1 MRLSLGPVARRSA
14 RATRSHTAR
23 RGVASLATVCATRV
37 RSAACSAALFA
48 LGLATC
54 AVGSARAQSP
64 TELLEPGPYPV
75 AHWDWVLAPIA
86 LVHPLTGGALQ
97 VNHYGRLHY
106 PALLDGSPLPPLAQ
120 GGPFPLAVFGHGRF
134 QSGPTLG
141 NNHLQAG
148 YLLDRLASWGIVAT
162 AVNLD
167 VVGQFANPAAIPQ
180 RAQLLLATAERTLE
194 PLSGAPAGLAE
205 GLDPTRIALLG
216 HSRGGEAAVGA
227 ALLNMAA
234 RAPLPV
240 RCVATIA
247 PTNFQGYELDQVPY
261 LGLYGS
267 KDGDVNNGWPIQ
279 LHDRV
284 RSDEKVFG
292 YAHGANHFW
301 FTESITCSC
310 EGNADFSRAL
320 HHELAMAY
328 VAGFARRMLAPVP
341 LPADVFAERSAFA
354 PLTDQLELL
363 PMYRAPLRLVLDDF
377 ELSPGLGWS
386 SSHAPV
392 ALGGFFGSIEASLNS
407 PQHSLYHH
415 TRGFDGAWLAGG
427 ALWLTGNPLAP
438 IDARAWPY
446 LSVKFA
452 QRHGSIANWAGQAQ
466 DVSLGLMDQHGQL
479 ALVRLSDYGDI
490 PVPKVHTSSLGQN
503 FPEKSVLR
511 TTRVPLAAFAA
522 ANPALDLSRVLYTGW
537 LADQS
542 INGELLFDDLEFSQ

>member
-1 MRLSLGPVARRSA
+1 MRLSHGPVARRSA
-14 RATRSHTAR
+14 RANRSRAAR
-23 RGVASLATVCATRV
+23 RGLAWIA
-37 RSAACSAALFA
+37 
-48 LGLATC
+48 ATC
-54 AVGSARAQSP
+54 LALAQLGGASHAARGQTPA
-64 TELLEPGPYPV
+64 ELLEPGPYPV
-75 AHWDWVLAPIA
+75 ARWDWVLAPIT

-106 PALLDGSPLPPLAQ
+106 PAAPDGSPLPPLA
-120 GGPFPLAVFGHGRF
+120 GDGPFPLAVFGHGRF

-148 YLLDRLASWGIVAT
+148 YLLDRLASWGIVAN

-180 RAQLLLATAERTLE
+180 RAQLLLQTVERTLG

-205 GLDPTRIALLG
+205 RLDPTRIALLG
-216 HSRGGEAAVGA
+216 HSRGGEGAVGA
-227 ALLNMAA
+227 ALINAAA
-234 RAPLPV
+234 RAPLPI

-247 PTNFQGYELDQVPY
+247 PTNFQGYELDEVPY

-310 EGNADFSRAL
+310 EGSADLSRTL

-328 VAGFARRMLAPVP
+328 VGGFVRRMLAPVP
-341 LPADVFAERSAFA
+341 LSADVFAAREAFA

-363 PMYRAPLRLVLDDF
+363 PMYRAPERLVLEDF
-377 ELSPGLGWS
+377 ESWPGLSWS
-386 SSHAPV
+386 SNNAPV
-392 ALGGFFGSIEASLNS
+392 ALGGFLGSIEASLNS
-407 PQHSLYHH
+407 PQHTLYHH
-415 TRGFDGAWLAGG
+415 TRGFDGAWLVGG
-427 ALWLTGNPLAP
+427 ALWLTGHPLAP
-438 IDARAWPY
+438 IDAREWPY

-452 QRHGSIANWAGQAQ
+452 QRHGSIANWLGLPQ
-466 DVSLGLMDQHGQL
+466 DVSLGLMDQLGQL
-479 ALVRLSDYGDI
+479 ALVRLSEYGDI
-490 PVPKVHTSSLGQN
+490 PVPQVHVSLLGQV
-503 FPEKSVLR
+503 FPEKTVLR
-511 TTRVPLAAFAA
+511 TTRVPLSAFTA

-537 LADQS
+537 LADLS
-542 INGELLFDDLEFSQ
+542 LSGELLFDDLEFSR

>member
-1 MRLSLGPVARRSA
+1 MRLSLGPVARRRA
-14 RATRSHTAR
+14 RVLRSRAER
-23 RGVASLATVCATRV
+23 RGLLRDRALG
-37 RSAACSAALFA
+37 AALCIA
-48 LGLATC
+48 LALLASSS
-54 AVGSARAQSP
+54 AARAQEP
-64 TELLEPGPYPV
+64 PDLLEPGPYPV
-75 AHWDWVLAPIA
+75 GRWDWVFAPIA

-106 PALLDGSPLPPLAQ
+106 PAAPDGSPLPPLAS
-120 GGPFPLAVFGHGRF
+120 GGPFPLAIFGHGRF
-134 QSGPTLG
+134 QAGPTLG

-148 YLLDRLASWGIVAT
+148 YLLDRLASWGIVAS

-180 RAQLLLATAERTLE
+180 RAQILLETVERTLG
-194 PLSGAPAGLAE
+194 PLPGAPVGLE
-205 GLDPTRIALLG
+205 QRIDPTRIALLG

-227 ALLNMAA
+227 ALLNAA
-234 RAPLPV
+234 SRAPLPI
-240 RCVATIA
+240 RSVATIA
-247 PTNFQGYELDQVPY
+247 PTNFQAYVLEHVPY

-310 EGNADFSRAL
+310 EGNADLSRVL

-328 VAGFARRMLAPVP
+328 VGGFTRRMLAPTP
-341 LPADVFAERSAFA
+341 LSAEVFAERDAFA
-354 PLTDQLELL
+354 PLTDQIELL
-363 PMYRAPLRLVLDDF
+363 PMYRAPLRHVLEDF
-377 ELSPGLGWS
+377 ETWPGLGWS
-386 SSHAPV
+386 SNNAPV
-392 ALGGFFGSIEASLNS
+392 ALGGFLGSIETSLYS
-407 PQHSLYHH
+407 PQHTLYHQ

-427 ALWLTGNPLAP
+427 ALWLTGHPLAP

-452 QRHGSIANWAGQAQ
+452 QRHGSIANWLGQAQ
-466 DVSLGLMDQHGQL
+466 DVSLGLMDQLGQL

-490 PVPKVHTSSLGQN
+490 PVPQVHTSMLGQN
-503 FPEKSVLR
+503 FPEKTVLR

-522 ANPALDLSRVLYTGW
+522 ANPALDLSRVLYAGW
-537 LADQS
+537 LADLALS
-542 INGELLFDDLEFSQ
+542 GELLFDDLEFSE